1 MHRIAIGFALATALA
16 GCAGDTYTYAGVT
29 PTDAGTRAVRYCGE
43 QGAEA
48 RFQGVERSGGDTV
61 EIYRCVPPERDEAAR

>member
-1 MHRIAIGFALATALA
+1 MRRIAIGIALAAGVA
-16 GCAGDTYTYAGVT
+16 GCAGDTYTFAGVT

-48 RFQGVERSGGDTV
+48 RFQGVERVKGDTV
-61 EIYRCVPPERDEAAR
+61 EVYRCVPLEDADAAP